1 MSPVLPFA
9 SPILS
14 GETWLEVDLLD
25 PHLSLGWTVLGEGW
39 ARTNK
44 AIWHKVSDGDLSP
57 TEDPKQYFRKRLID
71 TGRSDS
77 DLIGFLTS
85 ASLLDYSESVST
97 LSDVWVR
104 VVGTVGLGNAVHVAE
119 SSNLLEYYG
128 TINLLIQTSV
138 PLSLSASIEAVSVA
152 TEARTAAVLDARIP
166 VEAGRIATG
175 TGTDCIGIVSPDRN
189 CAEIYVGKHTDIG
202 RLIGKSVYEVVT
214 VGIRKWKENVEDRK
228 KK

>member
-1 MSPVLPFA
+1 M
-9 SPILS
+9 LS